1 MLTTSPGSNVS
12 SVGVRPLG
20 ATLSGSSARCIALFR
35 RSNMAGVYRRPPDG
49 RAPPIPLLPPEML
62 GLLELDFPLSAPLEP
77 TPPPLYAWLPLEKP
91 PLPLAAVPPPVPL
104 LWPVVALGAEPMP
117 VDLLL
122 AATPPPVPELL
133 PDVAYGAG

>member
-49 RAPPIPLLPPEML
+49 RAPPIPLLPPEMP
-62 GLLELDFPLSAPLEP
+62 GLLEPDLPLSAPLEP
-77 TPPPLYAWLPLEKP
+77 
-91 PLPLAAVPPPVPL
+91 
-104 LWPVVALGAEPMP
+104 
-117 VDLLL
+117 

-133 PDVAYGAG
+133 PDVAYGAGWTLL